1 MAKTPARYS
10 YRNKKNGNVIRISS
24 ELTSPDW
31 ELVKDDRKVT
41 DTDEEETA
49 QDATGEA
56 AQAAPE
62 DSKASDTSPAEKPAE
77 ATAAAKKKSPS
88 TASKKSTGKKV

>member
-31 ELVKDDRKVT
+31 ELIEDSAKASDASP
-41 DTDEEETA
+41 EQAPQEGAETA
-49 QDATGEA
+49 
-56 AQAAPE
+56 PE
-62 DSKASDTSPAEKPAE
+62 GSKASDTSPAEKPAE
-77 ATAAAKKKSPS
+77 ANAAAKKKAP
-88 TASKKSTGKKV
+88 AAAAKKSTGKKV